1 MDDDCQRWNF
11 VLEKKRKKKKKK
23 RKRKKKDTYITTL
36 STKEMADMPFGTT
49 SNNNLALD
57 GRLTTLAPGTETLM
71 KVQVAIKPQSLV
83 SIRLFERQHVVHG
96 GAFRN
101 LHVDAIVTLIDPF
114 EAFVALVVGF
124 RVEGYAFEVGT
135 ALVTFEARG
144 MEAFAR
150 RAENATG
157 NWEGAVST

>member
-1 MDDDCQRWNF
+1 
-11 VLEKKRKKKKKK
+11 
-23 RKRKKKDTYITTL
+23 
-36 STKEMADMPFGTT
+36 MADMPFGTT

-101 LHVDAIVTLIDPF
+101 LHIDAIVTLIDPF
-114 EAFVALVVGF
+114 EAFVALVIGF

-144 MEAFAR
+144 MEAFAC